1 MDLKKAEWTAL
12 LNQVILY
19 SHFIKLFIIMHFY
32 FYCLVLW
39 LVLIILVIYS
49 YLCSEILFL

>member
-32 FYCLVLW
+32 LYCLVLW